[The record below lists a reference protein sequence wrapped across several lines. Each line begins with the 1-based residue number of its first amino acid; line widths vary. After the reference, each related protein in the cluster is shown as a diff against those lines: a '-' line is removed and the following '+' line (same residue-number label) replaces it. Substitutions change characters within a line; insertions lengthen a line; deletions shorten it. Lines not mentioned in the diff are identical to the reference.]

1 MDSQCSMISHDCAP
15 PAAQALAPSLPSC
28 FGGRD
33 FSSQATLCW
42 WAPSF
47 PASGSGGSPCLR
59 AWPWWQRLC
68 SREDHSLSQ
77 GAFAVGSTELP
88 ASAVRCCWG
97 IRETVCVFEGP
108 VFGIKK
114 PFYVFGWYL
123 VNVLLSTR
131 ESLSWHRPPAA
142 FITSSILSCLLQAS
156 SSVAMRLVVQQKT
169 HSMNY

>member
-1 MDSQCSMISHDCAP
+1 MFVVIKPYFQGFTAQLFSSLHQLGVGTASPELRAVKHHGQFANCCMNKTCILLSLCFLLMPPTSFLFFPSCVKLLAKAIDSQCSMISHDCAP

-59 AWPWWQRLC
+59 AWTWWQRLC

-88 ASAVRCCWG
+88 ASAVR
-97 IRETVCVFEGP
+97 
-108 VFGIKK
+108 
-114 PFYVFGWYL
+114 
-123 VNVLLSTR
+123 
-131 ESLSWHRPPAA
+131 
-142 FITSSILSCLLQAS
+142 
-156 SSVAMRLVVQQKT
+156 
-169 HSMNY
+169 